1 MKSKIFLLLLC
12 LGIAGFFFFR
22 KSDVIDLSRIEEK
35 GKTIHLNPTRK
46 IGDAI
51 DNLEGVDVFFN
62 GRIGHVKDRN
72 VTTDGYN
79 LGLRWQCVEFVKR
92 FYFEFL
98 NHKMP
103 NSYGHAKDFFDKKIR
118 DGQFNRDRNLIQYSN
133 PSKTKPQIY
142 DIIIFDGHKNNPYGH
157 VAIIS
162 KVNENSIEIIQ
173 QNMGTFGSSREDLEL
188 IFENGFWE
196 IRSGRLIGRLSK

>member
-1 MKSKIFLLLLC
+1 MKRNFFLLLFC
-12 LGIAGFFFFR
+12 LGVVAFFFLQ
-22 KSDVIDLSRIEEK
+22 KEEPVSITQIQK
-35 GKTIHLNPTRK
+35 KLKTVHLNPTRQ
-46 IGDAI
+46 IGGVI

-62 GRIGHVKDRN
+62 GRISHVKDRN
-72 VTTDGYN
+72 VTDDGYN

-103 NSYGHAKDFFDKKIR
+103 NSYGHAKDFFDKKLK
-118 DGQFNRDRNLIQYSN
+118 DGVFNRDRNLIQYSN
-133 PSKTKPQIY
+133 PSKTKPQLY

-162 KVNENSIEIIQ
+162 KINENSIEIIQ
-173 QNMGTFGSSREDLEL
+173 QNMGTFGSSRENLEL
-188 IFENGFWE
+188 VLENGLWE
-196 IRSGRLIGRLSK
+196 IQDSGLIGRLAK